1 MDLII
6 YIAIGVLLLGA
17 LSILGGM
24 IIRKTSRKQ
33 AGLPF
38 YISMATMVIMLAYGV
53 FPMLQLAG
61 LLKTVVYA
69 VGACGS
75 VLFSQY
81 VFGEKITEQ

>member
-17 LSILGGM
+17 LSIVGGM
-24 IIRKTSRKQ
+24 IIRHTGRKQ

-38 YISMATMVIMLAYGV
+38 YISMATMVVMLAYGV

-61 LLKTVVYA
+61 LAKTVVYA
-69 VGACGS
+69 LGACTS

-81 VFGEKITEQ
+81 VFGEKIAKQ

>member
-17 LSILGGM
+17 LSILGGV
-24 IIRKTSRKQ
+24 IIRKTGRKQ

-38 YISMATMVIMLAYGV
+38 YGSMVTLVLMLAYGIL
-53 FPMLQLAG
+53 PMLSLTG

-69 VGACGS
+69 VSAGAS
-75 VLFSQY
+75 VLFSHY
-81 VFGEKITEQ
+81 VFGEKIENI